1 MSITEAE
8 DVSKTP
14 GKAYVYR
21 MNSSFSKEGS
31 VPKNSASTES
41 NLPTIANSSNAN
53 HDKASLQEKP
63 GNEKTKQPLKKDAS
77 KITKVK
83 NQSDGDKIKPS
94 LLKNLPK
101 LSIDV
106 PIAAKKFK
114 FVNAYNDFDGK
125 WIYRMMSR
133 EEYVRKDQVKNLD
146 GYKNPK
152 VVYDNMERS
161 PYYTESTTPYF
172 DEKKLIPVKESEAAL
187 QQQRFKNRGFRRA
200 IVNTGVQK

>member
-1 MSITEAE
+1 MPNIDRSI
-8 DVSKTP
+8 
-14 GKAYVYR
+14 G
-21 MNSSFSKEGS
+21 
-31 VPKNSASTES
+31 
-41 NLPTIANSSNAN
+41 NAN

-63 GNEKTKQPLKKDAS
+63 GNEKAKQPLKKDAS

-200 IVNTGVQK
+200 IVNTGVPK